1 MLMLKK
7 RCLSGLLD
15 IDTVVLIVGDPEH
28 PVLPFRAV
36 CSIALVFFPESL
48 AWYSS
53 FLCFFFF
60 WFCIFGR
67 FFLLFFCFVFFFS
80 LFSSY

>member
-60 WFCIFGR
+60 WVLYFWEVFFVIF
-67 FFLLFFCFVFFFS
+67 LFCFFF
-80 LFSSY
+80 